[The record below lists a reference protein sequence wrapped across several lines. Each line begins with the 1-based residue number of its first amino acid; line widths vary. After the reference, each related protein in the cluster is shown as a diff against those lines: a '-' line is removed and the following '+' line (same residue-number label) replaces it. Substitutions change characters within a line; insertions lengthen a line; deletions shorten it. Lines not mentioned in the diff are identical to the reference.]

1 MKYLAIDTS
10 GDYLT
15 VVCRNGDIVKSHF
28 SLMAGVKHSVSLMPV
43 IEEVSALANLDLKD
57 VDFFSSTT
65 GPGSF
70 TGIRIGVS
78 TIKGFADAYSKPVLP
93 VTTLEVI
100 AYNKISDNRLALIDA
115 KHGNF
120 YAEGYT
126 GDQVTFPAKFI
137 NKEDVVS
144 LQKSY
149 KLIANGL
156 MDGLLVETVD
166 LVKGLVSAVEANL
179 NRVSDDVD
187 ALHPFYLR
195 LSQAE
200 EGRK

>member
-15 VVCRNGDIVKSHF
+15 VVCRNDDTVKYHF
-28 SLMAGVKHSVSLMPV
+28 SQMVGVKHSVLLMPI
-43 IEEVSALANLDLKD
+43 IEEVSNSAGLNLKD

-78 TIKGFADAYSKPVLP
+78 TIKGFADAYKKPVLP

-100 AYNKISDNRLALIDA
+100 AYNSTVRTRLALIDA

-126 GDQVTFPAKFI
+126 DNQVTFPAKFI
-137 NKEDVVS
+137 DKSQVLS
-144 LQKSY
+144 LQNDY
-149 KLIANGL
+149 KLVANGL
-156 MDGLLVETVD
+156 IDGLFVEKVD
-166 LVKGLVSAVEANL
+166 LTQGLISAVESNL
-179 NRVSDDVD
+179 SRINDDVD
-187 ALHPFYLR
+187 SLHPFYLR